1 MSVHLKPY
9 PELNRQAFQI
19 LSREIG
25 IADTLRFFG
34 QFWIGSGDYTKE
46 RKHLFANL
54 TLAEYRKGVATLRLG
69 GPKRKRQG

>member
-34 QFWIGSGDYTKE
+34 QFWAGGGDYTKE
-46 RKHLFANL
+46 RKQLFADL
-54 TLAEYRKGVATLRLG
+54 TLSEYRKGVTKLKERTSKKG
-69 GPKRKRQG
+69 KRN